1 MKVKAILAI
10 CICWFITIG
19 CGDEA
24 PIAPEPKPNREPVID
39 ALIVPPTIVAGQK
52 ATLQVVNHDPDGD
65 KLVVEWEISGGS
77 FNKASQEWTAPD
89 NAGPVVIT
97 VYVSDGINK
106 SVNAKKTI
114 QVKPAPVETPI
125 PPIPPSIQP
134 VPPPQDPPV
143 DREQTPPAQQNPEP
157 AKEPEY
163 RIVPRQ
169 GLTSIVPGLG
179 TVSVTV
185 GSTLDEVKRLHGEPV
200 GVEEGVW
207 VFGSERLGAFGVRLE
222 DNRVIM
228 IITVDPRYKTVQG
241 IGIGSDRDDVL
252 LAFGAPDP
260 DFPDPD
266 VDFYLWKGISF
277 SYDNLSRVK
286 GILIF

>member
-1 MKVKAILAI
+1 MKVKAILSV

-19 CGDEA
+19 CDDET
-24 PIAPEPKPNREPVID
+24 PTAPEPNRQPVID
-39 ALIVPPTIVAGQK
+39 ALIVPSTIVAGQK
-52 ATLQVVNHDPDGD
+52 VTLQAVSHDPDGD
-65 KLVVEWEISGGS
+65 KLVVEWEASGGS
-77 FNKASQEWTAPD
+77 FNEASQEWTAPD
-89 NAGPVVIT
+89 NAGTVVIT

-114 QVKPAPVETPI
+114 QVKPAPVEPP

-134 VPPPQDPPV
+134 MLPPPQDPPV
-143 DREQTPPAQQNPEP
+143 DREQTPPVQQNPEP

-169 GLTSIVPGLG
+169 GLTSVAPGLG
-179 TVSVTV
+179 TVTVTI
-185 GSTLDEVKRLHGEPV
+185 GSTLEEVKRLHGEPEEL
-200 GVEEGVW
+200 EEGSF
-207 VFGSERLGAFGVRLE
+207 VFGSERLGAFAVRLE

-228 IITVDPRYKTVQG
+228 IVTVDPRYKTVQG

-260 DFPDPD
+260 NFPDPD